1 MDTDIRVFNTLHLKV
16 RFSLKPPLQFKLQA
30 IIFDITTNKRFDM
43 IIMFMILANMV
54 VMALDQFQA
63 SDYYNRVLESF
74 NLFFIAVFTAECML
88 KLFALRCY
96 YFKEPWNLFDFV
108 VVVLSIV
115 GTILKEWIAKVF
127 FSPTLLRVVRVVK
140 IGRIL
145 RLVKGARGIRTLLFA
160 LAMSLPALFNI
171 CLLLFLVMFIYA
183 IFGMSFF
190 MNVKKRYGIDDVFN
204 FSTFFKSFIL
214 LFQMC
219 TSAGWD
225 GVLAAIMDDTGIDAW
240 RLD

>member
-1 MDTDIRVFNTLHLKV
+1 MFIM
-16 RFSLKPPLQFKLQA
+16 A
-30 IIFDITTNKRFDM
+30 M
-43 IIMFMILANMV
+43 IMMNMV
-54 VMALDQFQA
+54 IMALDQFQA

-88 KLFALRCY
+88 KLFALRYY

-190 MNVKKRYGIDDVFN
+190 MNVKKRYGIDDTFN

-225 GVLAAIMDDTGIDAW
+225 GVLAAIMDDSGKHRMNRAY
-240 RLD
+240 

>member
-1 MDTDIRVFNTLHLKV
+1 M
-16 RFSLKPPLQFKLQA
+16 
-30 IIFDITTNKRFDM
+30 
-43 IIMFMILANMV
+43 NMV

-63 SDYYNRVLESF
+63 SEHYNRVLESF

-88 KLFALRCY
+88 KLFALRYY

-190 MNVKKRYGIDDVFN
+190 MNVKKRYGIDDTFN

-225 GVLAAIMDDTGIDAW
+225 GVLAAIMDDSGRHW
-240 RLD
+240 

>member
-1 MDTDIRVFNTLHLKV
+1 
-16 RFSLKPPLQFKLQA
+16 
-30 IIFDITTNKRFDM
+30 M

-63 SDYYNRVLESF
+63 SEYYNRILESF

-88 KLFALRCY
+88 KLFALRYY

-225 GVLAAIMDDTGIDAW
+225 GVLAAIMDDTGM
-240 RLD
+240 